1 MERGINKI
9 KLQLNTFSKV
19 LDGRIKTVVDF
30 AWLIVLEKDRY
41 NYYFLHKRAK
51 EQAYAR

>member
-9 KLQLNTFSKV
+9 KLQLNTCSKV

-30 AWLIVLEKDRY
+30 AWLIALEKDRY
-41 NYYFLHKRAK
+41 NYYFLHKRVK